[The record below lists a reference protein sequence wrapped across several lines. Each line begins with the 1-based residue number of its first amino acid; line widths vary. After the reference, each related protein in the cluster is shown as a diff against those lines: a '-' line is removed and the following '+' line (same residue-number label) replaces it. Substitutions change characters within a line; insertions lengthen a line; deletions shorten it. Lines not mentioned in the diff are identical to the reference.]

1 VHSWLVMLMEIGTLA
16 GTVILWHV
24 CFISATISISV
35 CENKQFV
42 KEIIHPKNKMFIA
55 KLVMF
60 SKYFIVLYTK
70 GEFFLK
76 LFIVNKGCLAQK
88 QRKKMPKV

>member
-60 SKYFIVLYTK
+60 FQIFYSIVHK
-70 GEFFLK
+70 RRVFLK
-76 LFIVNKGCLAQK
+76 AVHSEYRLNNE
-88 QRKKMPKV
+88 